1 MERKW
6 QKKVSPRGLGLN
18 PEKKSKLAERTKP
31 VSCKRLLTLIPE
43 VTEIIIAAIG
53 MNVPCNRL

>member
-1 MERKW
+1 MAKETFTKTTW
-6 QKKVSPRGLGLN
+6 FEPR
-18 PEKKSKLAERTKP
+18 KKSKLAERTKP